1 MNSMNL
7 KLGWRNIWR
16 NKRRTVLT
24 IAAIAFACILLVF
37 MLSFQIGTY
46 DTMINASVG
55 VHTGHLQVQAR
66 GYHEKRQIRQMV
78 RQPAEMVGVI
88 RDLPGVTA
96 HTERGNAFSLVSS
109 AERTYGA
116 LVIGIDPQHEAET
129 STLRKLIRK
138 GRYLDTADTDAALI
152 GKLLARNLQ
161 VDIGDELT
169 VLRQGSDGSVAA
181 AVFTIKGIYSSG
193 MDEFDRSAIHVP
205 LGYFQDVFT
214 LEGNVHEIVVTVQS
228 LADVHVVKQALERK
242 IAADKLTEKLVVM
255 DWMDL
260 LPGLAQGIAMDLVSG
275 LIIYVILILVVAFS
289 ILNTFLMAILER
301 TREFGVMMA
310 LGTTPGRLVKM
321 VMLESM
327 LMTLVGIFTG
337 IVLGVALTWYFQVH
351 GIVLAGSSEMLKQYG
366 ISGALYP
373 RLTWFS
379 IITGPTLVFLI
390 TLGAAIYPALKIKKL
405 KPVDALMYT

>member
-1 MNSMNL
+1 MNL
-7 KLGWRNIWR
+7 KMGWRNIWR
-16 NKRRTVLT
+16 NKRRTLLT
-24 IAAIAFACILLVF
+24 IAAVAFACILLVF

-55 VHTGHLQVQAR
+55 IHTGHLQIQAK
-66 GYHEKRQIRQMV
+66 GYHEKQQIRQMV
-78 RQPAEMVGVI
+78 HHPEKMLAAIQELPA
-88 RDLPGVTA
+88 VTA
-96 HTERGNAFSLVSS
+96 RTERGNAFSLVSS

-116 LVIGIDPQHEAET
+116 LVIGIDPLQEAAT

-138 GRYLDTADTDAALI
+138 GRYLKAADTDVALI
-152 GKLLARNLQ
+152 GQLLAKNLQ
-161 VDIGDELT
+161 VNIGDELT
-169 VLRQGSDGSVAA
+169 VLGQGSDGSVAA
-181 AVFTIKGIYSSG
+181 AVFTVKGVYSSG
-193 MDEFDRSAIHVP
+193 MDDFDRSAIHVP
-205 LGYFQDVFT
+205 LGYFQEVFT
-214 LEGNVHEIVVTVQS
+214 LGNNVHEIVVTVQS
-228 LADVHVVKQALERK
+228 LADVNGVKQALEQK
-242 IAADKLTEKLVVM
+242 ITDENLADDLVVL

-337 IVLGVALTWYFQVH
+337 IVLGMVLTWYFQVH

-379 IITGPTLVFLI
+379 IVTGPLLVFLI
-390 TLGAAIYPALKIKKL
+390 TVCAALYPALKIKKL
-405 KPVDALMYT
+405 KPVDALTYT

>member
-1 MNSMNL
+1 MNL
-7 KLGWRNIWR
+7 KMGWRNIWR

-46 DTMINASVG
+46 DTMINASVR
-55 VHTGHLQVQAR
+55 VHTGHLQVQAK
-66 GYHEKRQIRQMV
+66 GYHEKQQIRQIV
-78 RQPAEMVGVI
+78 RHPDKILADAEA
-88 RDLPGVTA
+88 LPGVTA
-96 HTERGNAFSLVSS
+96 ATERASAFSLVSS

-116 LVIGIDPQHEAET
+116 LVIGIDPQNEAAT
-129 STLRKLIRK
+129 STLSKLIRK
-138 GRYLDTADTDAALI
+138 GRFLDAADSDAALV
-152 GKLLARNLQ
+152 GQLLARNLQ

-169 VLRQGSDGSVAA
+169 VLGQGGDGSVAA
-181 AVFTIKGIYSSG
+181 AVFKVKGIYSSG
-193 MDEFDRSAIHVP
+193 MDDFDRRAIQVP
-205 LGYFQDVFT
+205 LGYFQEVFT
-214 LEGNVHEIVVTVQS
+214 LGNNVHEIVVIVRS
-228 LADVHVVKQALERK
+228 LADVHRVKQALERK
-242 IAADKLTEKLVVM
+242 IAAENLSQDLVVL
-255 DWMDL
+255 DWMQL

-310 LGTTPGRLVKM
+310 LGTTPNRLVKM

-337 IVLGVALTWYFQVH
+337 IALGIFLTWYFQVH

-390 TLGAAIYPALKIKKL
+390 TVCAALYPALKIRKL
-405 KPVDALMYT
+405 KPVEALAYT

>member
-1 MNSMNL
+1 MNL
-7 KLGWRNIWR
+7 KMGWRNIWR
-16 NKRRTVLT
+16 NKRRTLLT

-55 VHTGHLQVQAR
+55 IHTGHLQIQAK

-78 RQPAEMVGVI
+78 HHPEEMLATL
-88 RDLPGVTA
+88 RDLPAVTA
-96 HTERGNAFSLVSS
+96 RTERGNAFSLVSS

-116 LVIGIDPQHEAET
+116 LVIGIDPQYEAET

-138 GRYLDTADTDAALI
+138 GRYLETGDTDTALV
-152 GKLLARNLQ
+152 GQLLARNLQ

-169 VLRQGSDGSVAA
+169 VLGQGSDGSVAA
-181 AVFTIKGIYSSG
+181 AVFTVKGIYSSG
-193 MDEFDRSAIHVP
+193 MDDFDRSAIHVP

-214 LEGNVHEIVVTVQS
+214 LDNNVHEIVVTVQS
-228 LADVHVVKQALERK
+228 LTDVHRVKQALERK
-242 IAADKLTEKLVVM
+242 IADENLADDLVVM
-255 DWMDL
+255 DWMQL
-260 LPGLAQGIAMDLVSG
+260 LPGLAQGIAMDLVGG

-327 LMTLVGIFTG
+327 LMTLVGILTG
-337 IVLGVALTWYFQVH
+337 IALGIALTWYFQVH
-351 GIVLAGSSEMLKQYG
+351 GIVLAGSSEMLRQYG

-379 IITGPTLVFLI
+379 IVTGPLLVFMI
-390 TLGAAIYPALKIKKL
+390 TVCAALYPALKIKKL
-405 KPVDALMYT
+405 KPVDALTYT